1 VTHVVLLARRFPRCP
16 DTARTVGTALLAA
29 AGGLGHRRVAEVV
42 DRPATTVRGW
52 LRRARANS
60 ELVRADATVAAL
72 QLDPNLDWRP
82 APTGTAL
89 GDMVDAV
96 GSAVAAWVRRFG
108 PVADPWAM
116 VVQLT
121 GGSILA
127 TRPRP
132 VWHGRC

>member
-1 VTHVVLLARRFPRCP
+1 M
-16 DTARTVGTALLAA
+16 
-29 AGGLGHRRVAEVV
+29 

-60 ELVRADATVAAL
+60 DLVRADATVAAL
-72 QLDPNLDWRP
+72 ALDPNLDWRP
-82 APTGTAL
+82 KPTGTAL

-108 PVADPWAM
+108 PVEDPRAT

-121 GGSILA
+121 RGSVLA

-132 VWHGRC
+132 VWHGRR